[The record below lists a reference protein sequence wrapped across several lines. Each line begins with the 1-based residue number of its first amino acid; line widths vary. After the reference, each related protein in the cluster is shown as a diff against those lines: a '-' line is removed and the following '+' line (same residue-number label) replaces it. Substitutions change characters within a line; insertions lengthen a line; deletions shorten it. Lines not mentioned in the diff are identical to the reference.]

1 MQRDALR
8 EGLQWFALLGA
19 ALAWTGQFVVGQGMT
34 YATCNV
40 VGAHWGIGTT
50 VWQMT
55 LTASAGLVAV
65 LAELAAVWLFLDLRA
80 QDNEPPAGR
89 WVFFAYAAVPANVI
103 FLAIILLTGIAAVYH
118 VPCVQS

>member
-1 MQRDALR
+1 MKDSTR
-8 EGLQWFALLGA
+8 EALQWFGLLGA

-34 YATCNV
+34 YAVCGV
-40 VGAHWGIGTT
+40 VGSRWGIGTM

-65 LAELAAVWLFLDLRA
+65 LAEVAAVWLFLDVRMR
-80 QDNEPPAGR
+80 DNEPPGGR
-89 WVFFAYAAVPANVI
+89 WVFFAYAAVPANVV
-103 FLAIILLTGIAAVYH
+103 FLALILLTGIAAVYH